1 MDSEYEQGHVHKLKA
16 QHMRM
21 QEKTFT
27 NWVNNV
33 FHHGKAGIKIQNMY
47 LELGNGI
54 HLLKLLELIS
64 GEVLPPPNRGRM
76 RVHFLENNSRALAF
90 VRSKVSVPLIGPEN
104 IVDGDQALILGLI
117 WVIILRFQIS
127 HISLDK
133 EEFGASAAQLSAKEA
148 LLVWCQRKT
157 AGYPNVN
164 ITDFSQSWSDGLG
177 FNALIHAHRPDLV
190 RYSSLQ
196 PSKPLYNLENAFE
209 VAHRDLGISRLLD
222 PEDVAVPR
230 PEECSIM
237 TYVSLYYHCFSHL
250 HQGQTVQKRL
260 AKILQQLQETAA
272 LQARYEQ
279 LVSELLA
286 WIAEQKARLE
296 ERHFPDTLS
305 ATRRLLAAFAA
316 FRKDEKPR
324 GLEQRGTAE
333 ALLFHLNATLQAQN
347 RRPFLPPEG
356 LGPGELARCWAAL
369 ERAESCREQALQK
382 QLLRLERLETLARRF
397 LRKAALRESFLVD
410 TEQVLN
416 QLGAPVPSSA
426 LLAAAIQKLGTLE
439 AEVLPQEGRFLAL
452 AEIASFLEQERY
464 HGWAEVARRQ
474 KELSQRW
481 ERLLGELQERKEHLA
496 NSGVAL
502 GLLQEVDAATE
513 ELKEVQVLANSPAYG
528 LPLAEVV
535 ELLQRHELL
544 EAHVS
549 SQSALVSHLIERT
562 AQLSSITSA
571 PLDGLQIR
579 TWGLSQVY
587 QSLILLVRARKA
599 LLDQALQQAEFL
611 NSCDEEESWLQEKR
625 QVTQAATLGRDLSH
639 ITAALWKYKAL
650 ETEIRSHQA
659 VCVEITRKARELSL
673 QWHPGQPDP
682 QERAEAIHSQWQH
695 LRDTTAK
702 LLARLQAALF
712 IKQYFADVSE
722 VQSWLQEQRSLL
734 ANEDYGKDEAGVM
747 VLLQRHQRL
756 EREMWACGLE
766 LRRLEEQAQ
775 TAAHQAPLLEESQEG
790 WSEVDEDG
798 ASKSQGW
805 AQNSAVAGY
814 QQSHQLQGPRVRMRF
829 TYRGENFAWTRGHIL
844 ELVAKTSPS
853 TWKLKDPE
861 GCQAEVPISYITELE
876 PSQVALLMSPLCKRP
891 RNQGSRQRSSWRS
904 VRWGTQEI
912 TSPLEPDLHFDPET
926 IHKTQGQLNQEYQD
940 LQALAQH
947 RRRRLEEMSTLFCF
961 YDSCGELQSWLE
973 DQTVLFQTLKPQPE
987 NVEADKHKF
996 ENFLIA
1002 LAVGKGHLAEIRSS
1016 AEKLR
1021 QRNPD
1026 HAARIQQ
1033 WQQELGQ
1040 RWEQLEAL
1048 KEEKGFHLA
1057 SMADVHS
1064 FLQECGPTQTQLQ
1077 DVGVKLEA
1085 MMPAGS
1091 TGSCHHSLQSIQHEI
1106 LVLERKICYLISV
1119 VTKIEETSPTESPGL
1134 RERVETLQAL
1144 LKQVQAQAAQRTQ
1157 AQAQAQAGHNF
1168 LRESRQLLLWA
1179 EGIQSQLESKEMGV
1193 DVASAKQLL
1202 EKHRDLREEIHAQQE
1217 RMRQLEARGRQLSSL
1232 EAQDAQAVAAAL
1244 EQLRR
1249 QAHRVDAAWEQGQQ
1263 RLQQGVE
1270 LQMFVQEANRF
1281 DAACSNHEAFLRLD
1295 SLGEDVSDV
1304 QNLLQ
1309 QHQEF
1314 NQLLQTLG
1322 PRAENLRSHGK
1333 KLTENFHFA
1342 SHMIRERI
1350 ASSQNRWT
1358 KLQEMSEQRKRQL
1371 LASLQLQK
1379 WNRDVAEMMLWMEE
1393 KCLMAADES
1402 SREPGVILR
1411 KLKRH
1416 EATESEVLA
1425 NGAMVEQLQ
1434 QLGIKLLD
1442 TEHHAREETRAKLQ
1456 DLDKT
1461 WKELNHKMAAHGDEL
1476 RQAGQQ
1482 AQLLELLQEA
1492 KEKMEQMERGL
1503 QSAETGQD
1511 LHSSRELQ
1519 RKQKQLESES
1529 QQLAEKM
1536 STIVTHAQSVAANRF
1551 DSQTILDETQKYLQR
1566 FQALQGPLAAR
1577 RQQLRASVELYQFY
1591 HLQGLEITW
1600 VKERLPS
1607 ASSVVYGQSLDAAQ
1621 RLLYKHKELQ
1631 AEVKAHQSQMQKVL
1645 ASGQSLAACGHPSAL
1660 DITERCQDL
1669 ESCWLGLGEACQG
1682 RARQLQHSVALY
1694 QYLLD
1699 VSDLEGL
1706 LGEKRPLVSSQDYGK
1721 DQLATVSLIKKHTV
1735 LEQELALYGSF
1746 VAELVQT
1753 AQTFTSPRA
1762 PKELPV
1768 PPGQLQNQLQE
1779 LQELATTRG
1788 RRLEEALRLHEFI
1801 QEAEELQG
1809 WLARQKQVVSSEEE
1823 PGEDYA
1829 HVRHLRAKHELFQH
1843 QVETGGRRVANCQQ
1857 LAETLLEGQHVAN
1870 QEIHQRHQEL
1880 RSTWAELWGLTQARG
1895 QSLRNAETTL
1905 KIQQDLTEALTHI
1918 QEKATSLPDDLAQDR
1933 HGVQAQLRR
1942 HEELENELSGTE
1954 QQLQELLDKADE
1966 MQKLC
1971 WGARLEA
1978 LQRQQEAVVQSW
1990 ETLRLRVERRRGE
2003 LEQAC
2008 LLTGFHTVVQEYS
2021 TWAAGVQ
2028 RELQAKETSRD
2039 ASSSHL
2045 QLSTHQD
2052 VRAEL
2057 KAREEV
2063 YQQAVQLGQGLLL
2076 EEGAPA
2082 EEIQEKL
2089 GALREERQKVFQ
2101 AWERKQEQ
2109 LMSMHLEQQFRRDC
2123 DYLNKIL
2130 TAQEVYLKTSTLE
2143 SSVEGLERLIRR
2155 HEAFQKI
2162 LDAQDEK
2169 EAALQEQV
2177 KQLRGVRVCELLNLV
2192 RQRRMQVKERAKSH
2206 GEALHT
2212 TLLLASFTREVS
2224 EVRTRAGPAGQSRTG
2239 QLSGVNQAPVDWG
2252 LSTTPRKGGL
2262 RKGILGSL
2270 QQGWEWGRAVRI
2282 QPERL
2287 WGREEGKV
2295 GDNTLGTGTKKTRPP
2310 SAGPLLQKG
2319 EALLAQSHPQ
2329 ATEILEKQQSLQEH
2343 WHKLRQALLAR
2354 GQGLEDK
2361 RDFLEF
2367 LQRVDQVEA
2376 WIRQK
2381 EVMVNVGDLGQDYE
2395 HCLQLSRRLSE
2406 FQGTALWETV
2416 DDTHIKAINALSL
2429 QLKSRDPEEVKII
2442 YQRRHQLN
2450 ERWNNFH
2457 GNLLRYQQQLEGALE
2472 MHAMVQELDN
2482 IMERIEEKS
2491 ALLQAPNY
2499 GKDLGDVE
2507 RLLRKHEELDRE
2519 ISVIQAQIEPLE
2531 QEVSRLCQR
2540 SPGAAQALINKH
2552 RELDSSWQRLQTQVK
2567 QRREKLDSSYQV
2579 QKLYTMLQEL
2589 LHWVRELKTQIEM
2602 GRLPSSPTEARQ
2614 LMEEHQDL
2622 KAELSARAESI
2633 DRIRNTGKQL
2643 LEARH
2648 PMAPDICQ
2656 ALANFEHELTGLEE
2670 SWQEHQ
2676 LQLQQALDFQV
2687 FLSSVEQIESWLNN
2701 KEIFLENDDL
2711 SNSLATMETL
2721 QWKHERFEKGLETQL
2736 EKINAMETMA
2746 LNLNQSQHPEAHCIA
2761 SKCQMVLSRKEK
2773 LLERIQVRRHHLE
2786 EFQQLQRF
2794 LQDSF
2799 EVSMWLGEKNLVA
2812 LDEGWRDPSTLQAQ
2826 LQKHQSFQAELDASV
2841 AQLNRLQMEGEKL
2854 LKEGHPALVT
2864 IQKQLQEIGGL
2875 WSQLQANC
2883 LKKGTKLQDAY
2894 KALHFQRKVEEVE
2907 KWLQNMEEELQAP
2920 LGGQDLA
2927 GVKELLEAQ
2936 GELEAAMEGQ
2946 EGLVQSLMDQAHAF
2960 GCEGHFLAGEIEEQ
2974 TQRLL
2979 QRYTNLREP
2988 LRERRGALESKSLLY
3003 QFFQDVEDEL
3013 AWVQE
3018 KLPLASAQ
3026 DHGTTLNAIQ
3036 QLQEKHQNLEDEISN
3051 HEALAQVVLDTGHK
3065 LVQGDHF
3072 AASEVTTRLQQ
3083 LKTAM
3088 GRLRGEVEQ
3097 RRWRLQQVR
3106 EVQQFLTELL
3116 EAESWLSE
3124 RGLLLDNKD
3133 LGQNEEASRAM
3144 LRRLEATRK
3153 DLEGFHIRLEK
3164 LQETGTCLEGRTNP
3178 ESLKALANLQALRET
3193 HKGLLQKAKT
3203 QEQGLKEQ
3211 QNLYGLEREAQL
3223 LDTWLAGRRATA
3235 ESPDCGQDLED
3246 VKVLEEKFHTFQ
3258 REVQSLGPAK
3268 IQGFLELAG
3277 NLERAAPRCY
3287 PEIQAQRS
3295 RIEDSWEQ
3303 LNKTIRTRAENLVA
3317 AREVHGFNQ
3326 AAAELW
3332 SWIQEKAAML
3342 GQGDCGQDLSS
3353 VQSLQRQQRNLE
3365 LELVAME
3372 KETNRLRAEASW
3384 LGRLYPTVQESLA
3397 QRLGEVQ
3404 ESWHSLEKKAQHR
3417 GQQLQQAECGHMFL
3431 SHCRELLS
3439 LTQEMKRLVMLEE
3452 PSGDMPG
3459 AEQQLLQ
3466 HEELGQD
3473 IEEHWLLVQ
3482 DAQQEGE
3489 QLAGSGH
3496 FMAQEV
3502 KEWLQELGDQM
3513 QELQEEWAHRQSLYK
3528 ENWELQKLRQDLEK
3542 ADIWLSS
3549 REGLLLDPNL
3559 GNSVSDVEE
3568 LLRKHQDLEKIL
3580 ATQEEKFDQL
3590 QRKTKID
3597 QKLQEQIEMEGLKSK
3612 SMEKRSIRI
3621 LSFKKRHPECL
3632 ASGAK
3637 LAERRNLQKKIPFQP
3652 WTPFTTIFSPLQTTK
3667 QHIPLQEREPSRKQ
3681 LLGMRGTSSASFLS
3695 PGTIL
3700 NPRDP
3705 PTLEGLKKL
3714 KEKQQFLPSRRPD
3727 GASSPAP
3734 HNRAEAQYRKLS
3746 GCLERKAPC
3755 YLSAKHNKGHE
3766 IPLTTSLEGP
3776 AGLSLQVLSSSTA
3789 LPEPQGLNLE
3799 PRARPL
3805 SFLSGNPAEKL
3816 ASTIILPRR
3825 TPSFKLQ
3832 RKTEFIERE
3841 TPAFTLPPVLGH
3853 LIGPGT
3859 SDEAVRVPDLSTLG
3873 KEEALER
3880 CWRNYGSGE
3889 DTRKE

>member
-1 MDSEYEQGHVHKLKA
+1 MDSEYEQGHVRKLQA

-27 NWVNNV
+27 KWVNNV
-33 FHHGKAGIKIQNMY
+33 FHHGKAGIKIQNVY
-47 LELGNGI
+47 LELGDGT

-196 PSKPLYNLENAFE
+196 PSQPLYNLENAFE

-230 PEECSIM
+230 PEERSIM

-250 HQGQTVQKRL
+250 HQGQTIQKRL
-260 AKILQQLQETAA
+260 AKILQQLQDTAA

-286 WIAEQKARLE
+286 WIAEQEARLE
-296 ERHFPDTLS
+296 ERHFPDTLP

-324 GLEQRGTAE
+324 GLEQRGKAE
-333 ALLFHLNATLQAQN
+333 ALLFHLNAALQAQN

-356 LGPGELARCWAAL
+356 LGPGELARRWAAL
-369 ERAESCREQALQK
+369 EKAEACREKALQQ

-410 TEQVLN
+410 TEQVLK

-426 LLAAAIQKLGTLE
+426 LLGAAVQKLGTLE
-439 AEVLPQEGRFLAL
+439 AEVLPQEGRFQAL

-464 HGWAEVARRQ
+464 HGWTEVARRQ
-474 KELSQRW
+474 TEISQRW
-481 ERLLGELQERKEHLA
+481 ERLLGGLQERKEHLA
-496 NSGVAL
+496 SSQVAL

-513 ELKEVQVLANSPAYG
+513 ELKEVQVLASSPACG
-528 LPLAEVV
+528 QSLAEVV
-535 ELLQRHELL
+535 ELLQKHELL
-544 EAHVS
+544 EARVS
-549 SQSALVSHLIERT
+549 SQSALVSHLVQRT
-562 AQLSSITSA
+562 AQLSTVTGT

-587 QSLILLVRARKA
+587 QSLILLIRARRA
-599 LLDQALQQAEFL
+599 LLDQALQQAQFL
-611 NSCDEEESWLQEKR
+611 NGCEEEESWLREKR
-625 QVTQAATLGRDLSH
+625 QLSQVATLGRDLGQ

-650 ETEIRSHQA
+650 ETEIHSHQA
-659 VCVEITRKARELSL
+659 VCMEITRKARELNP

-695 LRDTTAK
+695 LRDTMAK

-722 VQSWLQEQRSLL
+722 VQSWLQEQQSLL
-734 ANEDYGKDEAGVM
+734 ANEDYGKDEAGVS

-775 TAAHQAPLLEESQEG
+775 TAATQAPLL
-790 WSEVDEDG
+790 VI
-798 ASKSQGW
+798 
-805 AQNSAVAGY
+805 N
-814 QQSHQLQGPRVRMRF
+814 L
-829 TYRGENFAWTRGHIL
+829 
-844 ELVAKTSPS
+844 
-853 TWKLKDPE
+853 
-861 GCQAEVPISYITELE
+861 
-876 PSQVALLMSPLCKRP
+876 ALSPLCERS
-891 RNQGSRQRSSWRS
+891 RNQGTRQRSSWRS
-904 VRWGTQEI
+904 VRWDTQEI

-926 IHKTQGQLNQEYQD
+926 IHKTQGQLNQEYQG

-1002 LAVGKGHLAEIRSS
+1002 LAVGKGHLAEISTS

-1021 QRNPD
+1021 QKNPD

-1033 WQQELGQ
+1033 WQQELSQ

-1048 KEEKGFHLA
+1048 KEEKGSHLA

-1077 DVGVKLEA
+1077 DMVVKLES
-1085 MMPAGS
+1085 MMPAASVGS
-1091 TGSCHHSLQSIQHEI
+1091 SHHSLQSTLHEI

-1119 VTKIEETSPTESPGL
+1119 VTKIEETSPTESPVL

-1157 AQAQAQAGHNF
+1157 AQTQAQAGHSF

-1179 EGIQSQLESKEMGV
+1179 EGIQSQLDSKEMGV

-1202 EKHRDLREEIHAQQE
+1202 EKHRDLWEEIRTQQE
-1217 RMRQLEARGRQLSSL
+1217 RMRQLEARGQQLTSL
-1232 EAQDAQAVAAAL
+1232 EPQDSQAVAAAL
-1244 EQLRR
+1244 KQLRQ

-1270 LQMFVQEANRF
+1270 LQMFVREANRF
-1281 DAACSNHEAFLRLD
+1281 DATCTNHEAFLRLD

-1309 QHQEF
+1309 RHQEF
-1314 NQLLQTLG
+1314 NQLLKTLG
-1322 PRAENLRSHGK
+1322 PRAESLRSHGK
-1333 KLTENFHFA
+1333 RLTENCHFA
-1342 SHMIRERI
+1342 THMIRERI
-1350 ASSQNRWT
+1350 ASIQDQWT
-1358 KLQEMSEQRKRQL
+1358 KLQEMNEQRKRQL

-1402 SREPGVILR
+1402 SREPGIILR

-1416 EATESEVLA
+1416 EAAESEVLA
-1425 NGAMVEQLQ
+1425 NRQMVEQLQ
-1434 QLGIKLLD
+1434 QLGNKLLD
-1442 TEHHAREETRAKLQ
+1442 TKHDAGDDMRAKLR
-1456 DLDKT
+1456 DLDQT
-1461 WKELNHKMAAHGDEL
+1461 WKELNHKMAAQGDKL

-1482 AQLLELLQEA
+1482 AQLMELLQEA
-1492 KEKMEQMERGL
+1492 KDKMEQMERGL

-1519 RKQKQLESES
+1519 IKQKQLESES

-1536 STIVTHAQSVAANRF
+1536 STIVTHAQRVAANHF

-1607 ASSVVYGQSLDAAQ
+1607 ASSKVCGQSLDAAQ

-1631 AEVKAHQSQMQKVL
+1631 AEVKAHQAQMQKVL
-1645 ASGQSLAACGHPSAL
+1645 ASGQSMAACGHPSAQ

-1669 ESCWLGLGEACQG
+1669 ESCWLELGEACRG
-1682 RARQLQHSVALY
+1682 RARQLQYSVALY

-1699 VSDLEGL
+1699 VSDLEGW
-1706 LGEKRPLVSSQDYGK
+1706 LGEKRLLVSSQDYGK
-1721 DQLATVSLIKKHTV
+1721 DQLATISLIKKHTV

-1753 AQTFTSPRA
+1753 AQTLTSPGV
-1762 PKELPV
+1762 PEELPV
-1768 PPGQLQNQLQE
+1768 PPGRLQNQLQE

-1809 WLARQKQVVSSEEE
+1809 WLARQKQVVSREED
-1823 PGEDYA
+1823 PGEDYT
-1829 HVRHLRAKHELFQH
+1829 HVLHLRAKYELFQH

-1857 LAETLLEGQHVAN
+1857 LAETLLEGQHSAT
-1870 QEIHQRHQEL
+1870 QEIRQRHQEL

-1895 QSLRNAETTL
+1895 QSLRDVEMVL
-1905 KIQQDLTEALTHI
+1905 KIQQDLREALAHI
-1918 QEKATSLPDDLAQDR
+1918 QEKAANLPDGVAQDR

-1954 QQLQELLDKADE
+1954 QQLQELLDIADE

-1978 LQRQQEAVVQSW
+1978 LQRRQEAVVQNW
-1990 ETLRLRVERRRGE
+1990 ETLRLRVEKRRGE

-2008 LLTGFHTVVQEYS
+2008 LLADFRTVVQEYS
-2021 TWAAGVQ
+2021 AWAAGVQ
-2028 RELQAKETSRD
+2028 RKLQAKETSRD

-2045 QLSTHQD
+2045 HLSMHQD

-2057 KAREEV
+2057 EAREEV
-2063 YQQAVQLGQGLLL
+2063 YQRAVQLGQGLLL

-2109 LMSMHLEQQFRRDC
+2109 LMSMHLEQQFHRDC

-2143 SSVEGLERLIRR
+2143 SSVEGLERLIRK

-2162 LDAQDEK
+2162 LVAQDEK

-2177 KQLRGVRVCELLNLV
+2177 KQLRGVRLCELLNLV
-2192 RQRRMQVKERAKSH
+2192 QQRRMQVKERAKSH

-2224 EVRTRAGPAGQSRTG
+2224 EAEDWIRERTQ
-2239 QLSGVNQAPVDWG
+2239 QLEEPSPWGSGDLKDKLKCLQKHQVFEAEVQAHGEIITHV
-2252 LSTTPRKGGL
+2252 
-2262 RKGILGSL
+2262 
-2270 QQGWEWGRAVRI
+2270 
-2282 QPERL
+2282 
-2287 WGREEGKV
+2287 
-2295 GDNTLGTGTKKTRPP
+2295 TK
-2310 SAGPLLQKG
+2310 KG

-2329 ATEILEKQQSLQEH
+2329 AREILEKQQSLQEH
-2343 WHKLRQALLAR
+2343 WHKLRQAMLAR

-2442 YQRRHQLN
+2442 CQRRHHLN

-2457 GNLLRYQQQLEGALE
+2457 GNLLRYQRQLEGALE
-2472 MHAMVQELDN
+2472 MHAMVRELDN
-2482 IMERIEEKS
+2482 IMERIGEKS

-2499 GKDLGDVE
+2499 GKDLEDVE

-2540 SPGAAQALINKH
+2540 NPGAAQALINKQ
-2552 RELDSSWQRLQTQVK
+2552 RELGSSWQKLQAQVK

-2579 QKLYTMLQEL
+2579 QKLYAMLQEL
-2589 LHWVRELKTQIEM
+2589 LNWVRELTTQIEM
-2602 GRLPSSPTEARQ
+2602 GRLPSSPAEARQ
-2614 LMEEHQDL
+2614 LMEEHQEL

-2633 DRIRNTGKQL
+2633 DRIRSTGKQL
-2643 LEARH
+2643 LSARH
-2648 PMAPDICQ
+2648 SVAPDICQ
-2656 ALANFEHELTGLEE
+2656 ALVSFEHELTRLEE

-2676 LQLQQALDFQV
+2676 LQLQQALDLQV

-2711 SNSLATMETL
+2711 GNSLATVETL
-2721 QWKHERFEKGLETQL
+2721 QWKHEWFEKGMEAQL

-2746 LNLNQSQHPEAHCIA
+2746 LNLNQSQHPKAHCIA

-2773 LLERIQVRRHHLE
+2773 LLERIQVRRHQLE

-2794 LQDSF
+2794 LQESF

-2812 LDEGWRDPSTLQAQ
+2812 LDEGWQDLSTLKAQ
-2826 LQKHQSFQAELDASV
+2826 LQKHQSFQAELDANT
-2841 AQLNRLQMEGEKL
+2841 AQINRLQMEGEKL
-2854 LKEGHPALVT
+2854 LKEGHPALET
-2864 IQKQLQEIGGL
+2864 IQEQLQEIGEL

-2894 KALHFQRKVEEVE
+2894 KALHFQRKVEGME
-2907 KWLQNMEEELQAP
+2907 KWLQNLEEELQAP

-2927 GVKELLEAQ
+2927 GVKELLAAQ
-2936 GELEAAMEGQ
+2936 AELEAAMEGQ

-2974 TQRLL
+2974 TQMLL
-2979 QRYTNLREP
+2979 ERYTNLREP

-3013 AWVQE
+3013 AWIQE
-3018 KLPLASAQ
+3018 KLPLASTQ
-3026 DHGTTLNAIQ
+3026 DHGQTLNAIQ
-3036 QLQEKHQNLEDEISN
+3036 QLQEKHQNLEDEISS

-3065 LVQGDHF
+3065 LVQGGHF
-3072 AASEVTTRLQQ
+3072 AASEVATRLQQ

-3088 GRLRGEVEQ
+3088 GRLRGEAEQ

-3106 EVQQFLTELL
+3106 EAQQFLTELL

-3124 RGLLLDNKD
+3124 RGLLLDNED
-3133 LGQNEEASRAM
+3133 LGKNEEAARAM

-3193 HKGLLQKAKT
+3193 HKGLLQKTKSR
-3203 QEQGLKEQ
+3203 EQCLQEQ

-3223 LDTWLAGRRATA
+3223 LDTWLASRRAMA

-3246 VKVLEEKFHTFQ
+3246 VKMLEEKFHTFE

-3268 IQGFLELAG
+3268 VQGFLELAG
-3277 NLERAAPRCY
+3277 NMERTALRCY
-3287 PEIQAQRS
+3287 PKIQAQRS

-3303 LNKTIRTRAENLVA
+3303 LNKAIRTRAENLVA
-3317 AREVHGFNQ
+3317 AREVHGFHQ

-3332 SWIQEKAAML
+3332 SCIQEKAATL
-3342 GQGDCGQDLSS
+3342 CQGDYGQDLSS

-3365 LELVAME
+3365 RELVAME
-3372 KETNRLRAEASW
+3372 KEVSRLRAEAGW
-3384 LGRLYPTVQESLA
+3384 LGRLYPKVQERLA

-3404 ESWHSLEKKAQHR
+3404 ESWNSLEKKAQHR
-3417 GQQLQQAECGHMFL
+3417 GQQLQQAERGHVFL
-3431 SHCRELLS
+3431 SRCRELLS
-3439 LTQEMKRLVMLEE
+3439 VTQEMQRLVMLEE

-3466 HEELGQD
+3466 HEGLGQD

-3482 DAQQEGE
+3482 DVQQEGE

-3513 QELQEEWAHRQSLYK
+3513 QELREEWAHRQSLYK

-3568 LLRKHQDLEKIL
+3568 LLRRHQDLEKIL
-3580 ATQEEKFDQL
+3580 ASQEEKFDQL
-3590 QRKTKID
+3590 QRKTK
-3597 QKLQEQIEMEGLKSK
+3597 
-3612 SMEKRSIRI
+3612 
-3621 LSFKKRHPECL
+3621 
-3632 ASGAK
+3632 A
-3637 LAERRNLQKKIPFQP
+3637 
-3652 WTPFTTIFSPLQTTK
+3652 
-3667 QHIPLQEREPSRKQ
+3667 
-3681 LLGMRGTSSASFLS
+3681 RG
-3695 PGTIL
+3695 
-3700 NPRDP
+3700 
-3705 PTLEGLKKL
+3705 
-3714 KEKQQFLPSRRPD
+3714 
-3727 GASSPAP
+3727 
-3734 HNRAEAQYRKLS
+3734 
-3746 GCLERKAPC
+3746 
-3755 YLSAKHNKGHE
+3755 
-3766 IPLTTSLEGP
+3766 
-3776 AGLSLQVLSSSTA
+3776 
-3789 LPEPQGLNLE
+3789 
-3799 PRARPL
+3799 
-3805 SFLSGNPAEKL
+3805 
-3816 ASTIILPRR
+3816 
-3825 TPSFKLQ
+3825 
-3832 RKTEFIERE
+3832 
-3841 TPAFTLPPVLGH
+3841 
-3853 LIGPGT
+3853 
-3859 SDEAVRVPDLSTLG
+3859 
-3873 KEEALER
+3873 
-3880 CWRNYGSGE
+3880 
-3889 DTRKE
+3889 

>member
-356 LGPGELARCWAAL
+356 LGPGELGRCWAAL

-650 ETEIRSHQA
+650 ETEICSHQA

-775 TAAHQAPLLEESQEG
+775 TAAHQAPLL
-790 WSEVDEDG
+790 
-798 ASKSQGW
+798 K
-805 AQNSAVAGY
+805 
-814 QQSHQLQGPRVRMRF
+814 
-829 TYRGENFAWTRGHIL
+829 
-844 ELVAKTSPS
+844 
-853 TWKLKDPE
+853 
-861 GCQAEVPISYITELE
+861 
-876 PSQVALLMSPLCKRP
+876 VALLMSPLCKRP

-1119 VTKIEETSPTESPGL
+1119 VTKVVVGVLRRRGRDWCRGQVGQPYGQEGLGSGPASQTHYLHITSKQVILSTVSPSCPPPIFSDFQNALDNILFYSHNNPMRKAVEEPVRL
-1134 RERVETLQAL
+1134 NDL
-1144 LKQVQAQAAQRTQ
+1144 LKAIQLISGRAGAQIQVLDPKLHQA
-1157 AQAQAQAGHNF
+1157 
-1168 LRESRQLLLWA
+1168 SV
-1179 EGIQSQLESKEMGV
+1179 MGV
-1193 DVASAKQLL
+1193 EGGIDFDYLPSWDLEVALCLYPQ
-1202 EKHRDLREEIHAQQE
+1202 
-1217 RMRQLEARGRQLSSL
+1217 
-1232 EAQDAQAVAAAL
+1232 
-1244 EQLRR
+1244 
-1249 QAHRVDAAWEQGQQ
+1249 
-1263 RLQQGVE
+1263 
-1270 LQMFVQEANRF
+1270 
-1281 DAACSNHEAFLRLD
+1281 
-1295 SLGEDVSDV
+1295 EDVSDV

-1753 AQTFTSPRA
+1753 AQTFTSPGA

-1895 QSLRNAETTL
+1895 QSLTIAETTL
-1905 KIQQDLTEALTHI
+1905 KIQQDLTETI
-1918 QEKATSLPDDLAQDR
+1918 PSSQEKATSLPDDLAQDR

-2224 EVRTRAGPAGQSRTG
+2224 EAEDWIQERTQQLEKPSPWGAGDLKDKLKCLQKHQVFEAE
-2239 QLSGVNQAPVDWG
+2239 VQAHG
-2252 LSTTPRKGGL
+2252 EIITHIT
-2262 RKGILGSL
+2262 
-2270 QQGWEWGRAVRI
+2270 E
-2282 QPERL
+2282 
-2287 WGREEGKV
+2287 
-2295 GDNTLGTGTKKTRPP
+2295 
-2310 SAGPLLQKG
+2310 KG

-2633 DRIRNTGKQL
+2633 DQIRNTGKQL

-3072 AASEVTTRLQQ
+3072 AASEVTTRLQHKTSQ
-3083 LKTAM
+3083 LEKELEASNRRADKAEKQNQSLTTRKENM
-3088 GRLRGEVEQ
+3088 KYLTEKVTDLENRGRRDLKIIGLPKKPEINKNLDAI
-3097 RRWRLQQVR
+3097 LQQGGKI
-3106 EVQQFLTELL
+3106 EI
-3116 EAESWLSE
+3116 E
-3124 RGLLLDNKD
+3124 RV
-3133 LGQNEEASRAM
+3133 
-3144 LRRLEATRK
+3144 
-3153 DLEGFHIRLEK
+3153 H
-3164 LQETGTCLEGRTNP
+3164 RTPSILNP
-3178 ESLKALANLQALRET
+3178 QKTTPSLKALANLQALRET

-3203 QEQGLKEQ
+3203 REQGLKEQ

-3825 TPSFKLQ
+3825 MPSFKLQ
-3832 RKTEFIERE
+3832 RKTEFIERA

-3853 LIGPGT
+3853 LIDTTVMEIAISHGGI
-3859 SDEAVRVPDLSTLG
+3859 SFS
-3873 KEEALER
+3873 KF
-3880 CWRNYGSGE
+3880 SS
-3889 DTRKE
+3889 TRKRNMEAPEEKQLWDSCQPEDPTQRCINTFI